1 MNEKQLMGLAKLLR
15 AAKEDCGVLSVEE
28 VNELA
33 RVVEVELYVQR
44 VQDFKKFLSKV
55 MPDGPNSTPEQE
67 AAFEAAMN
75 DFYELDWTISFGG
88 HSVTLHNDATVYNG
102 VFDLLSEYIDD
113 CL

>member
-1 MNEKQLMGLAKLLR
+1 MNEKQLMAMAKLLK
-15 AAKEDCGVLSVEE
+15 AAKDDCGVLSVKE
-28 VNELA
+28 VDDLTRA
-33 RVVEVELYVQR
+33 VETELYIQR
-44 VQDFKKFLSKV
+44 VQNFKKFLDKA

-88 HSVTLHNDATVYNG
+88 HSVTLHNDVTVYNG

>member
-1 MNEKQLMGLAKLLR
+1 MNEKQLMDLAKLLK
-15 AAKEDCGVLSVEE
+15 AAKEDCGVLSV
-28 VNELA
+28 NKIDDLA
-33 RVVEVELYVQR
+33 RAVETELYVQR
-44 VQDFKKFLSKV
+44 VQEFKKFLGKV
-55 MPDGPNSTPEQE
+55 VPDGPNSTPEQE

-88 HSVTLHNDATVYNG
+88 RSVTIHNEATVYNG